1 MTLNRALP
9 TLAELL
15 GFSLLGACAS
25 KPQAPQPI
33 PAVAEQR
40 LCPAYPLP
48 PADLLR
54 PPARTDFLKPTPSSP
69 PSRRSSST
77 S

>member
-1 MTLNRALP
+1 MIMRAAWLMLVLG
-9 TLAELL
+9 LA
-15 GFSLLGACAS
+15 ACS
-25 KPQAPQPI
+25 TKPRIEAI

-40 LCPAYPLP
+40 QCPAYPLP
-48 PADLLR
+48 PANLLK
-54 PPARTDFLKPTPSSP
+54 PPAKTDFLTPSSP